1 MKLSMNCF
9 KTLLFSAVIIFG
21 IRPVL
26 AIQSFRAE
34 KPLGEIEKSMEAN
47 LTWNLQNALL
57 LYYPENKF
65 VVNTRV
71 KLQKVSPKTILPELP
86 DALLS
91 KDLTNLPGLP
101 YLPESLAE
109 AKEAPQDNLRS
120 QINKKKFE
128 INRIRVDVLVDKSLV
143 QKDWS
148 FIRRFVNLTA
158 NLEPSRGD
166 AVRIEGL
173 DFPEKADFFPE
184 DEEEVAAT
192 LNESLAKPEAFNEP
206 QKSKV
211 DWMPY
216 VFAAGLALLLLLLFW
231 AGQRNIAKFLKHP
244 DEAASKA
251 KVLSPNETITLPS
264 RAAAN
269 GSTKNEI
276 VQSSDALKARVIDVI
291 VGAPNAS
298 SKVFSGWI
306 EEQGDEGLFH
316 TAIVLSVASRS
327 LTNLMEPHFGQQL
340 TIDIHQRITL
350 LTPEEVEQNSV
361 RLLTQFD
368 GEANKL
374 ILKDKYDSEVDALE
388 FLNHMTDEQLQHLI
402 KPLKTGVMAI
412 VLAQLKTNRTAKLI
426 SKLDSDERKIVLSAM
441 GNIDK
446 IPADV
451 YKHIANQLAVRAND
465 LQQMRYVRANGTDA
479 LVKVLDYMDEDE
491 QNETIQYIQTKD
503 VFLAR
508 KVNKQ
513 FMTFGQLINQSSD
526 KMREVALEIDR
537 DTLAKSLITLDDNV
551 VEGIITSLPEKLG
564 ELVRAS
570 LEVNINIPESE
581 VADARRAMM
590 RKLRLKRIS

>member
-1 MKLSMNCF
+1 MKFTIYF
-9 KTLLFSAVIIFG
+9 KALLISAIILFDL
-21 IRPVL
+21 RPVL
-26 AIQSFRAE
+26 TAQTFRTE

-71 KLQKVSPKTILPELP
+71 KLQKVSPKTILPNLP

-101 YLPESLAE
+101 YLPESFSE
-109 AKEAPQDNLRS
+109 PKEMVQDNLRN
-120 QINKKKFE
+120 QINKNRFE
-128 INRIRVDVLVDKSLV
+128 VERIRVDVLVDRSLG

-184 DEEEVAAT
+184 DEEEIAAT
-192 LNESLAKPEAFNEP
+192 LNEPLAKPAAFNEP
-206 QKSKV
+206 QKSEIN
-211 DWMPY
+211 WLPY
-216 VFAAGLALLLLLLFW
+216 IFAAGLAVLLLLLFW
-231 AGQRNIAKFLKHP
+231 AGQRNIAKYLRQP
-244 DEAASKA
+244 DEATSKA
-251 KVLSPNETITLPS
+251 KALSSKEAITLPS
-264 RAAAN
+264 RVATN
-269 GSTKNEI
+269 GSSKKEI
-276 VQSSDALKARVIDVI
+276 VQSSETLKIHVMDLI

-298 SKVFSGWI
+298 AKVFGCWI

-316 TAIVLSVASRS
+316 TAIVLSTVSRS
-327 LTNLMEPHFGQQL
+327 LTNLMEPLFGQQL
-340 TIDIHQRITL
+340 TNDIHQRITL
-350 LTPEEVEQNSV
+350 LQPNEVEENSV

-368 GEANKL
+368 GEVRKL

-426 SKLDSDERKIVLSAM
+426 SKLDSDERKIVLAAM

-451 YKHIANQLAVRAND
+451 YQHVANQLAVRAND

-491 QNETIQYIQTKD
+491 QNETIEYIQTKD

-537 DTLAKSLITLDDNV
+537 ETLAKSLVTLDDTV
-551 VEGIITSLPEKLG
+551 VENIVNSLPEKLG

-590 RKLRLKRIS
+590 RKLRVKRIS

>member
-1 MKLSMNCF
+1 MNCF
-9 KTLLFSAVIIFG
+9 KALLFSAVIIFG
-21 IRPVL
+21 FKPVF

-34 KPLGEIEKSMEAN
+34 KPLGEIEKSMEDN

-101 YLPESLAE
+101 YLPESFGE
-109 AKEAPQDNLRS
+109 PREAPQDNLRS
-120 QINKKKFE
+120 QIDKKRFE
-128 INRIRVDVLVDKSLV
+128 VQRIRVDILVDRSLG

-173 DFPEKADFFPE
+173 DFPEKADFFPP
-184 DEEEVAAT
+184 EEETVATPALT
-192 LNESLAKPEAFNEP
+192 EPSSTTEPFNEP
-206 QKSKV
+206 QKSEI
-211 DWMPY
+211 DWLPY
-216 VFAAGLALLLLLLFW
+216 FFAAGLAILLLLLFW
-231 AGQRNIAKFLKHP
+231 AGQRNIAKYLRP
-244 DEAASKA
+244 SEQAASKT
-251 KVLSPNETITLPS
+251 KVLSSSEAITLPS
-264 RAAAN
+264 RAAVN
-269 GSTKNEI
+269 DSSKNEI
-276 VQSSDALKARVIDVI
+276 VQSSEALKARVIDVI

-298 SKVFSGWI
+298 SKVFSNWI

-316 TAIVLSVASRS
+316 TAIVLSVVSRS

-350 LTPEEVEQNSV
+350 LTPDEVEQNSV

-374 ILKDKYDSEVDALE
+374 ILKDKYDSEVDAME
-388 FLNHMTDEQLQHLI
+388 FLNHMTDNQLQHLI

-426 SKLDSDERKIVLSAM
+426 SKLDSDERKIVLAAM

-451 YKHIANQLAVRAND
+451 YQHIANQLAVRAND

-491 QNETIQYIQTKD
+491 QNETIEYIQTKD
-503 VFLAR
+503 AYLAR

-537 DTLAKSLITLDDNV
+537 ETLAKSLVTLDDTV
-551 VEGIITSLPEKLG
+551 VEGIINSLPEKLG

-590 RKLRLKRIS
+590 RKLRQKRMS